1 MSDSKKPTKNNL
13 HPRNLHQ
20 EQYDFQALIE
30 TLPEL
35 KSFVRLNDY
44 GNESI
49 DFFDPEAVKFLN
61 KALLKHFYKI
71 DFWELPMN
79 YLCPPIPGRADY
91 IHYVA
96 DLVKGKK
103 NVKCLDIGVGA
114 NCVYPIIGISSYDWS
129 FVGSDIDPIA
139 IENALQIASNNRI
152 LKDKLELR
160 LQLNTSSIFKGIL
173 SENERFDLSICNPPF
188 HSSALEAQTG
198 SQRKISNLK
207 NQKNAKVVLNF
218 GGQNNELWC
227 DGGEERFVKS
237 MIIESKLFSNSCL
250 WFTSLISKK
259 DNLPKLYKTLKSV
272 GVFEVKTIQMSQ
284 GNKISHLLAWT
295 FQNEKQQKDWKLT
308 QI

>member
-1 MSDSKKPTKNNL
+1 MAKIEWILNILLINFEIIAYFYFVSDSKKPTKSNL
-13 HPRNLHQ
+13 HPRNLHR
-20 EQYDFQALIE
+20 EQYDFQVLIE

-35 KSFVRLNDY
+35 KSFVKLNDY

-61 KALLKHFYKI
+61 KALLKHFYQI

-96 DLVKGKK
+96 DLINGKK
-103 NVKCLDIGVGA
+103 DIKCLDIGVGA

-139 IENALQIASNNRI
+139 IENAQQIASNNSI

-160 LQLNTSSIFKGIL
+160 LQVNTSAIFKGIL
-173 SENERFDLSICNPPF
+173 SKNERFDLSICNPPF
-188 HSSALEAQTG
+188 HSSASEAQAG

-207 NQKNAKVVLNF
+207 NKNIIHICLQKVAK
-218 GGQNNELWC
+218 
-227 DGGEERFVKS
+227 D
-237 MIIESKLFSNSCL
+237 
-250 WFTSLISKK
+250 
-259 DNLPKLYKTLKSV
+259 
-272 GVFEVKTIQMSQ
+272 
-284 GNKISHLLAWT
+284 
-295 FQNEKQQKDWKLT
+295 
-308 QI
+308 

>member
-1 MSDSKKPTKNNL
+1 MSDSKKPTKSNL
-13 HPRNLHQ
+13 HPRNLHR

-35 KSFVRLNDY
+35 KSYVKLNDY
-44 GNESI
+44 GNETI
-49 DFFDPEAVKFLN
+49 DFFDPVAVKFLN
-61 KALLKHFYKI
+61 KALLKHFYQI

-139 IENALQIASNNRI
+139 IENAQQIASNNRI

-160 LQLNTSSIFKGIL
+160 LQVNTSAIFKGIL

-188 HSSALEAQTG
+188 HSSASEAQAG

-227 DGGEERFVKS
+227 EGGEEKFVKS

-259 DNLPKLYKTLKSV
+259 DNLTKLYKTLKSV

-308 QI
+308 QK